1 MLTFKSD
8 EKTIKFVKLI
18 TVRNSISALHMKS
31 PIYTTAGL
39 RPPAFFIDMLA
50 CIHSLCTAC
59 AGCGQYTNLLVFH
72 LDGLRP
78 NLRHV

>member
-39 RPPAFFIDMLA
+39 RPLAFFIDMLA
-50 CIHSLCTAC
+50 WL
-59 AGCGQYTNLLVFH
+59 Q
-72 LDGLRP
+72 
-78 NLRHV
+78 